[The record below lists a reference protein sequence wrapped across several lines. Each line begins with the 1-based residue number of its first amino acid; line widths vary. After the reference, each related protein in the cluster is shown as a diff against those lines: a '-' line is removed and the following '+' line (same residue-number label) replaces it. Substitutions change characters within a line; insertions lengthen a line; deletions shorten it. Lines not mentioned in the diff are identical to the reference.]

1 MAKKVMNREEIAK
14 KMVELEGNLMDYIPE
29 DEKLTDR
36 VKLLDRIMAVNAGDE
51 KLSDEEM
58 QKLYEEGASLLKVE
72 TEVKKAK
79 KSAGKKKVEEKSE
92 DKTEGKPKKKLPAKK
107 EKAEPKADAPKKE
120 KKSVSKKKKEEP
132 VKEEKPAFEFPK
144 ELETEE
150 DGVYKQAKI
159 KKLIDIEEGDLIA
172 GQWTEEDL
180 VEFEY
185 DNTGALRIPKK
196 FEQDIDVCV
205 VLAVSEEIVYALSIA
220 TNKMYHFTAEDVP
233 TMDSNGMLW
242 RVYKP
247 VGE

>member
-1 MAKKVMNREEIAK
+1 MAKKMNREEIVK

-29 DEKLTDR
+29 NEKGTDR
-36 VKLLDRIMAVNAGDE
+36 VKLLDRIISINAGEE
-51 KLSDEEM
+51 KLGDDEM
-58 QKLYEEGASLLKVE
+58 LAVLEEGQSLLKVE
-72 TEVKKAK
+72 TEVKKKK
-79 KSAGKKKVEEKSE
+79 KSAGKKKSEEKSE
-92 DKTEGKPKKKLPAKK
+92 EQTEEKPKKKLPAKK

-120 KKSVSKKKKEEP
+120 KKSSSKKKEEP
-132 VKEEKPAFEFPK
+132 VKEEKPAFEFPDK
-144 ELETEE
+144 LETEE
-150 DGVYKQAKI
+150 DGDFVQTKI
-159 KKLIDIEEGDLIA
+159 KKLIDIEEGDLVA

-196 FEQDIDVCV
+196 FDKDIDVCV

>member
-1 MAKKVMNREEIAK
+1 MAKKVMNREEIEK
-14 KMVELEGNLMDYIPE
+14 KLVELEGNLMDYIPE

-107 EKAEPKADAPKKE
+107 EKAEPKADAPKE

-159 KKLIDIEEGDLIA
+159 KKLIDIEEGDLVA

-180 VEFEY
+180 KEFEY

>member
-1 MAKKVMNREEIAK
+1 MNREEIAK

>member
-1 MAKKVMNREEIAK
+1 MAKKVMNREEIEK
-14 KMVELEGNLMDYIPE
+14 KLVELEGNLMDYIPE

-107 EKAEPKADAPKKE
+107 EKAEPKADAPKE

-144 ELETEE
+144 QLETEE
-150 DGVYKQAKI
+150 DGVYKQTKI
-159 KKLIDIEEGDLIA
+159 KKLIDIEEGDLVA

-185 DNTGALRIPKK
+185 DNTGALRTPKK

-247 VGE
+247 VEE